1 MLRVTTLY
9 ASSAVATAAYYAHY
23 LTMDPG
29 EAPGAWRGRQADG
42 LGLAGQVHTEDL
54 ELLLSGHNPVSGT
67 RLGSPLVDRCK
78 RNGRVIHAVAGYDA
92 TFSAPKSLSVWWAL
106 TGDARL
112 LDAHD
117 TAVATALGH
126 LERFGSSTRRRRD
139 GRMSYPDTG
148 GLTMATFR
156 QTTSRLDDPQLHTHA
171 VVSTKVQT
179 ADGRWYALN
188 GHYIKQHQRMLGG
201 LYQSVLRA
209 ELTHRFGVGW
219 QPVVK
224 GQAEVAGV
232 PPELIVVFSK
242 RSGEIDTALKV
253 KVAEFRQ
260 REGRGP
266 SRFERAAMER
276 EAAKDTRRPK
286 SGTGVADLTTRWEA
300 EAAAVGWTPELLRA
314 AIDEAG
320 REAAQRP
327 VDGLTIGEVVE
338 AVSMTR
344 SSWCRA
350 DVVQAL
356 CDVLPTVSN
365 ISGHRWHDLIE
376 QTADKVL
383 SRCIDLDPSNPV
395 ERRPSDGRSVW
406 LEPTAAQYSSDE
418 VLAQEEH
425 IITWAMAAQA
435 TQAAPSTTLF
445 RAGLDVAQTDA
456 AASVAGHDDLVLVV
470 GPAGSGKTR
479 MLSAAMTDLAGHG
492 RSVFGLAPTA
502 KAARVLERDTGMPA
516 DTVAKLLHELCGTD
530 WEPELPYRLPS
541 GATVIVDEASM
552 ISTPDLWE
560 LVRLAETQQW
570 RLVLVGD
577 HRQLQAVGR
586 GGLFAEL
593 CLNGRVEEL
602 EQLHRFAHR
611 WEAAASL
618 LLRSGDP
625 RALDHYEVRERIVPG
640 PFDDHIE
647 QMAQTWIDHHRRGD
661 TVALVAST
669 NDHVDAINRH
679 VQAARLA
686 RCDIDPHWQTA
697 IAGGEVAHEGDVVV
711 TRRNDRR
718 LLTTSG
724 QPVRNREAWTVDQAR
739 RDGSLTVTQRSGH
752 GTAVLPVDYVRQH
765 VRLGYAATEHGY
777 QSDTVTTGIAL
788 VTATTTRRGL
798 YVAATRGRERNE
810 LCVVTASHDI
820 AEARDV
826 LDAVLAHDR
835 ADIPAVTQRRALAE
849 QDRHNRAPH
858 AVEPARPRRCL
869 IPEWFPPLLAGAR
882 DDLEVAERRLAERAA
897 QRDQRIADV
906 GSAQSRLRVV
916 EQRTQP
922 ARQELA
928 DASSQV
934 AQAQR
939 RRDDAGRRLNS
950 SGLRGRRQA
959 RRGLAVA
966 EDRLDQVTNQYEAVE
981 RRTAPAFGS
990 HQAANDALRH
1000 AADAVHHS
1008 DLIDQLDR
1016 SHHHAT
1022 QAHDRVAALETWQTW
1037 ANGEP
1042 INLNDLA
1049 AAVQTLNDP
1058 KLLAG
1063 APGYGVLGDAITRW
1077 ASDTGLQQQ
1086 LIRQQSPSVALP
1098 GLDLGL

>member
-54 ELLLSGHNPVSGT
+54 ELLLSGHDPVSGT

-320 REAAQRP
+320 REAGQRP

-383 SRCIDLDPSNPV
+383 SRCIDLDATNPV

-435 TQAAPSTTLF
+435 ADPAPSTTVQ
-445 RAGLDVAQTDA
+445 RAGLDVAQADA

-470 GPAGSGKTR
+470 GPAGSGQDPHAGR
-479 MLSAAMTDLAGHG
+479 RHDRPGGHG
-492 RSVFGLAPTA
+492 GWCSGWRRQRRRPVSSNATPACAPTPWPSCCTSG
-502 KAARVLERDTGMPA
+502 AAPIGNPNRG
-516 DTVAKLLHELCGTD
+516 
-530 WEPELPYRLPS
+530 YRLPA

-552 ISTPDLWE
+552 ISTPDSYQ
-560 LVRLAETQQW
+560 LVRLAKTQRW

-593 CLNGRVEEL
+593 CVNGRVDEL
-602 EQLHRFAHR
+602 ERLHRFAHR
-611 WEAAASL
+611 WEA
-618 LLRSGDP
+618 
-625 RALDHYEVRERIVPG
+625 
-640 PFDDHIE
+640 
-647 QMAQTWIDHHRRGD
+647 
-661 TVALVAST
+661 
-669 NDHVDAINRH
+669 
-679 VQAARLA
+679 
-686 RCDIDPHWQTA
+686 
-697 IAGGEVAHEGDVVV
+697 
-711 TRRNDRR
+711 
-718 LLTTSG
+718 
-724 QPVRNREAWTVDQAR
+724 
-739 RDGSLTVTQRSGH
+739 
-752 GTAVLPVDYVRQH
+752 
-765 VRLGYAATEHGY
+765 
-777 QSDTVTTGIAL
+777 
-788 VTATTTRRGL
+788 
-798 YVAATRGRERNE
+798 
-810 LCVVTASHDI
+810 
-820 AEARDV
+820 
-826 LDAVLAHDR
+826 
-835 ADIPAVTQRRALAE
+835 
-849 QDRHNRAPH
+849 
-858 AVEPARPRRCL
+858 
-869 IPEWFPPLLAGAR
+869 
-882 DDLEVAERRLAERAA
+882 
-897 QRDQRIADV
+897 
-906 GSAQSRLRVV
+906 
-916 EQRTQP
+916 
-922 ARQELA
+922 
-928 DASSQV
+928 
-934 AQAQR
+934 
-939 RRDDAGRRLNS
+939 
-950 SGLRGRRQA
+950 
-959 RRGLAVA
+959 
-966 EDRLDQVTNQYEAVE
+966 
-981 RRTAPAFGS
+981 
-990 HQAANDALRH
+990 
-1000 AADAVHHS
+1000 
-1008 DLIDQLDR
+1008 
-1016 SHHHAT
+1016 
-1022 QAHDRVAALETWQTW
+1022 DRVAAVAIRRPTSARRLRAPWPASSPAPSTSTSSGWRRPGSTMI
-1037 ANGEP
+1037 G
-1042 INLNDLA
+1042 A
-1049 AAVQTLNDP
+1049 ATPLPSSHQPT
-1058 KLLAG
+1058 
-1063 APGYGVLGDAITRW
+1063 ITSTPSTATSKPSGSPAATSTR
-1077 ASDTGLQQQ
+1077 TG
-1086 LIRQQSPSVALP
+1086 RQ
-1098 GLDLGL
+1098 